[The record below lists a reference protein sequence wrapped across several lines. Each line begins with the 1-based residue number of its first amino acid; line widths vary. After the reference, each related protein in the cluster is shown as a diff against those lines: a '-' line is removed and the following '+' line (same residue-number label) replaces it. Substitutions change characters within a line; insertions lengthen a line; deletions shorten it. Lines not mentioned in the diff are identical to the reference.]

1 MSILS
6 KLTHGMEFNWGSSDS
21 DSDTE
26 DNANSKKRKRVCF
39 TAFFTT
45 KNICI
50 NLEIKLND

>member
-39 TAFFTT
+39 TTYMTT

-50 NLEIKLND
+50 NFEIKLNY